1 MTLKEVQ
8 NEIDRLNRIKRE
20 LEEQDRESHR
30 QAAHQFVGKCYKSNK
45 GKIAKVISIPR
56 TIQHMTGTEYNQ
68 YRFPAVFLNYPS
80 ALRDECIYDD
90 TDEFVPLYCDTMY
103 LDITAETPGRNAC
116 FWEDQW
122 DEITPEEFDAEFD
135 KCIASFKEQISV

>member
-1 MTLKEVQ
+1 MTAS
-8 NEIDRLNRIKRE
+8 EIRVEICRLQALERQMEEEERNKHRE
-20 LEEQDRESHR
+20 
-30 QAAHQFVGKCYKSNK
+30 AARKFVGKCYKSNK

-80 ALRDECIYDD
+80 TLRDECIYDD
-90 TDEFVPLYCDTMY
+90 IDEFAPLYCDTMY